1 MRLIIAKR
9 CDVCCHTASAH
20 YTQTQPQHEEARIWR
35 HGDVL
40 IATVDAI
47 PMDADP
53 RPGTTLAY
61 GEITGHSR
69 RIQDPDSAR
78 LWTDNGLLFLQ
89 VIAPTATVVH
99 EEHRPSTLPRG
110 TYCVWMQREYTP
122 REIRAV
128 ID

>member
-1 MRLIIAKR
+1 MTRSQR
-9 CDVCCHTASAH
+9 
-20 YTQTQPQHEEARIWR
+20 TQTPDLEQRWHMARSP
-35 HGDVL
+35 DTAVEFK
-40 IATVDAI
+40 I
-47 PMDADP
+47 P
-53 RPGTTLAY
+53 
-61 GEITGHSR
+61 I
-69 RIQDPDSAR
+69 AR

-99 EEHRPSTLPRG
+99 EEHRPITLPRG